1 MRPLLLVVTAMALA
15 TPAFAQ
21 DTTTLD
27 HVTTRG
33 IVLSAGGMEVDVSYK
48 PDGSFTAMDGQVTG
62 KWRVEGGKL
71 CTLSNFAPAEECVA
85 YPAGKKSGDSFEVQG
100 GQGPATIRI
109 K

>member
-1 MRPLLLVVTAMALA
+1 MRPFVLAVAAIALA
-15 TPAFAQ
+15 TPAYAQ
-21 DTTTLD
+21 DKTTLE

-33 IVLSAGGMEVDVSYK
+33 IVLSAGGFEVDVAYK
-48 PDGSFTAMDGQVTG
+48 PDGTFTAMDGEVTG
-62 KWRVEGGKL
+62 KWRVDGGKL
-71 CTLSNFAPAEECVA
+71 CTSSNFAPAEECVG